1 MLWNYFTQLTDRGTV
16 VSYGFSPRRARVLL
30 HRVRTCTGEKIQ
42 SYCLYTGK
50 LHSAYPLVIKE
61 IILADLPED
70 LPGGYRPGFL
80 KIKTGSRLGT
90 VHTSEHRSL
99 E

>member
-1 MLWNYFTQLTDRGTV
+1 MDFPHEEPGFCYTELGHALGRK
-16 VSYGFSPRRARVLL
+16 FSPTA
-30 HRVRTCTGEKIQ
+30 CIQ
-42 SYCLYTGK
+42 ASFTLPI
-50 LHSAYPLVIKE
+50 LSLVIKE